1 MTKKSKVLRKLL
13 KSDELIIAPGATTAL
28 FGRLVENAGFPV
40 VYATGAGIAN
50 MNFCIPDYNL
60 VTMSENLQ
68 IAKRINDAVDIPV
81 IADVDDGYGAPIN
94 VYRTAKEYSK
104 IGIAGIQIEDQQ
116 NPKRCGH
123 FEDHI
128 VIPIEDMVAK
138 INAAKDGSEDP
149 DMVIIGRTDAI
160 SATGSFE
167 EAIKRALAYSEAG
180 ADMIFIEAPKNIE
193 EMAEIPK
200 RINVPTILNMVE
212 KGKTPM
218 IPNDEIKRLGYKMVI
233 YANATLKAQILGT
246 QKLLSYLNE
255 NNTTDGCDD
264 ELMVTSR
271 ERHEI
276 LDKELYQELIKKY
289 EK

>member
-1 MTKKSKVLRKLL
+1 MIKKSSQLRELIK
-13 KSDELIIAPGATTAL
+13 KDELIVAPGATTAL
-28 FGRLVENAGFPV
+28 FGRLIQNAGFPV

-60 VTMSENLQ
+60 VTMHENLQ
-68 IAKRINDAVDIPV
+68 IAKRINDAVNIPV

-104 IGIAGIQIEDQQ
+104 IGIAGIQMEDQQ

-138 INAAKDGSEDP
+138 IKAARDGSEDS

-167 EAIKRALAYSEAG
+167 EAIIRAQAYTEAG
-180 ADMIFIEAPKNIE
+180 ADMIFIEAPRTLEEIE
-193 EMAEIPK
+193 EVNR
-200 RINVPTILNMVE
+200 RINAPTILNIVE
-212 KGKTPM
+212 KGKTPV
-218 IPNDEIKRLGYKMVI
+218 IPNNMIKKYGYKMVI

-246 QKLLSYLNE
+246 QKILRYLNE
-255 NNTTDGCDD
+255 NGTTDGCDD

>member
-1 MTKKSKVLRKLL
+1 MTQKSKQLRELL
-13 KSDELIIAPGATTAL
+13 KNDDLIVAPGATTAI
-28 FGRLVENAGFPV
+28 FARLVENAGFPV

-68 IAKRINDAVDIPV
+68 IAKRINDAVKIPV

-104 IGIAGIQIEDQQ
+104 IGIAGIQMEDQQ

-138 INAAKDGSEDP
+138 IKAAKDGSEDP
-149 DMVIIGRTDAI
+149 DMVVIGRTDAI
-160 SATGSFE
+160 SATGSFD
-167 EAIKRALAYSEAG
+167 EAIKRAQAYAEAG
-180 ADMIFIEAPKNIE
+180 ADMIFIEAPKTMEDI
-193 EMAEIPK
+193 AEVPK
-200 RINVPTILNMVE
+200 KIKVPTILNIVE

-233 YANATLKAQILGT
+233 YANAPLKAQILGT
-246 QKLLSYLNE
+246 ERILEYLNK
-255 NNTTDGCDD
+255 NGTTDGCDD
-264 ELMVTSR
+264 ELMVTSNR
-271 ERHEI
+271 RHEL
-276 LDKELYQELIKKY
+276 LDKELYQNLIKKY
-289 EK
+289 E

>member
-1 MTKKSKVLRKLL
+1 MKKKSEKLRELIKN
-13 KSDELIIAPGATTAL
+13 DELIVAPGATTAL
-28 FGRLVENAGFPV
+28 FGRLIQNEGFPV

-60 VTMSENLQ
+60 VTMYENLQ
-68 IAKRINDAVDIPV
+68 IAKRINDAVNIPV

-104 IGIAGIQIEDQQ
+104 IGIAGIQMEDQQ

-138 INAAKDGSEDP
+138 IKAARDGSEDP

-167 EAIKRALAYSEAG
+167 EAVKRAQAYTEAG
-180 ADMIFIEAPKNIE
+180 ADMIFIEAPRSLEEIE
-193 EMAEIPK
+193 EVNN
-200 RINVPTILNMVE
+200 RIKAPTILNIVE
-212 KGKTPM
+212 KGKTPV
-218 IPNDEIKRLGYKMVI
+218 IPNHLIKKYGYKMVI

-246 QKLLSYLNE
+246 QKILTYLNE
-255 NNTTDGCDD
+255 NGTTDGCDD
-264 ELMVTSR
+264 ELMVTSK

-276 LDKELYQELIKKY
+276 LDKELYQGLIKKY